1 MNDHTDEIEVP
12 QEASEFVE
20 PTQDEYVGE
29 ESSDYESDAPE
40 VDDDHIEVEV
50 SNSEELWDAIDL
62 QEFLTDP
69 EDEDLDTDDAEA
81 DDAAFPSED
90 YDDDAEEPYEESPEY
105 EDEEYEEYEEPEIT
119 EEELADFDFERPAPL
134 SRRKAEKVVK
144 SLIEPLRDPNTPI
157 DSVIEAMTEFHP
169 TRTQQMAEKIVQD
182 SIATYPDEWL
192 QSITGVPV
200 TVEQIREWAEQ
211 GGSYPS
217 NTAPAFDYEAS
228 NGEVV
233 ETLNETYGDDWKNPA
248 MDDYLLD
255 EDVPLV
261 KAVRAQAA
269 KDAAYAELQQEL
281 EATRAE
287 LESLKPEIENI
298 KMSQEQEV
306 ESLFR
311 QTLDAEVESYRT
323 QIESRAIPKVL
334 ETYDLYPRDSD
345 SSEVRDLKQLLLNR
359 FQPVEGYGSE
369 FDIFLEKQFS
379 GKEGMNK
386 ALARVGSYL
395 VESSKLAVQARKTGD
410 PVAAKKAEGLK
421 EQAKAEQDALTVW
434 TRKAATEFLSTSSV
448 APIVSLL
455 EKNYELQQRV
465 QRGGR
470 TEIIGQT
477 TAVGANSWRNQV
489 KEAKEQGVN
498 PFDLD
503 ITDLLSS
510 R

>member
-12 QEASEFVE
+12 QETSEFAE
-20 PTQDEYVGE
+20 PTQDESIGE
-29 ESSDYESDAPE
+29 EYSDYESEASE

-90 YDDDAEEPYEESPEY
+90 YDDDAEEAYEESPEY
-105 EDEEYEEYEEPEIT
+105 EDEEYEEPEIT

-192 QSITGVPV
+192 QSITGLPV

-217 NTAPAFDYEAS
+217 NTAPAFDYNTS
-228 NGEVV
+228 NDEVV
-233 ETLNETYGDDWKNPA
+233 ETLNDTYGDDWKNPA

-261 KAVRAQAA
+261 KAVRAQYA
-269 KDAAYAELQQEL
+269 KDAAYNQLQEEL

-298 KMSQEQEV
+298 KMSQEQEI
-306 ESLFR
+306 ETLFR
-311 QTLDAEVESYRT
+311 QTLDTEVESYRT
-323 QIESRAIPKVL
+323 QIETRAIPKVL

-345 SSEVRDLKQLLLNR
+345 SSEVRELKQLLLNR

-386 ALARVGSYL
+386 ALSRVGSYL
-395 VESSKLAVQARKTGD
+395 VESSKLAVQAQKTGD
-410 PVAAKKAEGLK
+410 QLAARKSQALK
-421 EQAKAEQDALTVW
+421 EQALAEQDAITVW

-455 EKNYELQQRV
+455 EKNYELQQKV

-470 TEIIGQT
+470 PEIIGQT
-477 TAVGANSWRNQV
+477 TAVGANSWKDQV